1 LAVAP
6 TPLGRLQ
13 RSIIPRSWNNDKGD
27 LLLRKSYDEGR
38 GWEDVE
44 GKAGDERGV
53 EGKGGDLY
61 MYL

>member
-1 LAVAP
+1 MM
-6 TPLGRLQ
+6 
-13 RSIIPRSWNNDKGD
+13 KGGD
-27 LLLRKSYDEGR
+27 G
-38 GWEDVE
+38 EDVE